1 LPILSVENIYKNYSE
16 KTLLEDI
23 TFFINDDEK
32 IGIIGINGTGKS
44 TLLKLIAGEE
54 YPDAGKI
61 TYSNGIRV
69 SYLPQNP
76 SFEAGNTVLQQIY
89 KYVSNDMKQALE
101 YEAKSILTKLGIND
115 FEQDV
120 SKLSGGQKKRVALA
134 AALISPADL
143 LIMDEPTNHIDNE
156 MVEWLEKYLK
166 NRKGAVIM
174 VTHDRYFL
182 DRVSNRILEIDNGKV
197 YSYATNYSGFLEL
210 KAQRLE
216 VSEGSERKRQSILR
230 TELEWMKRGARARS
244 TKQKARIDRYTSL
257 NEQSGTAINT
267 DLEISAGSSRL
278 GRKTIEINKIS
289 KAYNKKILFK
299 DFSYI
304 VNRNDRLGIIGSNGC
319 GKTTLL
325 CIIAGV
331 LQPDEGEIDKGETV
345 KIGYFTQENIGL
357 DESKRVIEYIRE
369 GAEYID
375 TPEGKIS
382 ASQMGEN
389 FLFPSNLQWTTI
401 SKLSGGEKRRLY
413 LLRIIMEAPNIL
425 LLDEPTNDLDIVTL
439 TILEN
444 YLDTFPGAV
453 VTVSHDRYFLDRV
466 VDKLFYFNEGQII
479 GFTGNY
485 SEWLNSQNNQAS
497 SQQSSAKKNNE
508 SSDTRNKRDN
518 AIKKLSFKEQKEYDG
533 IEVAIEALEK
543 NLAKAEKAI
552 EENLSNYE
560 KLPTLIEEKDLLE
573 TQIIECM
580 ERFEYLKE
588 IVDSSIRI

>member
-1 LPILSVENIYKNYSE
+1 MPILSVENIYKNYSE

>member
-1 LPILSVENIYKNYSE
+1 MPILSVENIYKSYSE
-16 KTLLEDI
+16 KKLLEDI
-23 TFFINDDEK
+23 TFFINEDEK

-54 YPDAGKI
+54 YVDAGKI
-61 TYSNGIRV
+61 TCSNGIRV

-76 SFEAGNTVLQQIY
+76 TFEPGNSVLQQIY
-89 KYVSNDMKQALE
+89 KYVSSDMKEAME

-143 LIMDEPTNHIDNE
+143 LIIDEPTNHIDNE

-182 DRVSNRILEIDNGKV
+182 DRVSNRILEIENGKV
-197 YSYATNYSGFLEL
+197 YSYSTNYSGFLEF

-216 VSEGSERKRQSILR
+216 VSEGSERKRQSLLR
-230 TELEWMKRGARARS
+230 NEIEWIKRGARARS
-244 TKQKARIDRYTSL
+244 TKQKARIDRYKSL
-257 NEQSGTAINT
+257 SEQGSPIINT
-267 DLEISAGSSRL
+267 DLEISAGASRL

-289 KAYNKKILFK
+289 KEYNQEILFK
-299 DFSYI
+299 NFSYI
-304 VNRNDRLGIIGSNGC
+304 VNRNDRLGIIGNNGC

-325 CIIAGV
+325 GIIAGI
-331 LQPDEGEIDKGETV
+331 LPPDEGKIEKGETV

-389 FLFPSNLQWTTI
+389 FLFPSNLQWTMI

-425 LLDEPTNDLDIVTL
+425 LLDEPTNDLDIETL

-444 YLDTFPGAV
+444 YLDTFSGAV

-466 VDKLFYFNEGQII
+466 VDKLFYFCTDGEIK
-479 GFTGNY
+479 GFSGNY
-485 SEWLNSQNNQAS
+485 TEWLNYQNNEVYL
-497 SQQSSAKKNNE
+497 QQSSNKKNIE
-508 SSDTRNKRDN
+508 SSDTRTKRDYL
-518 AIKKLSFKEQKEYDG
+518 IKKLSYKEQKEYDE
-533 IEVAIEALEK
+533 IEGVLAVLEN
-543 NLAKAEKAI
+543 NLVQAEKAI

-560 KLPTLIEEKDLLE
+560 KLPNLINEKDLLE
-573 TQIIECM
+573 TRIIECM
-580 ERFEYLKE
+580 ERHEYLNE
-588 IVDSSIRI
+588 VANSSIR